1 MSYIPLDQLD
11 TLLAAERR
19 LPKHEAEA
27 FWNDIRRLLRGRR
40 RIHPADINLALD
52 QAARLRA
59 DRARRAA

>member
-1 MSYIPLDQLD
+1 MTYIHRDQLD
-11 TLLAAERR
+11 TLLATERR
-19 LPKHEAEA
+19 LPKHDTEA

-40 RIHPADINLALD
+40 RIQQADINLALD